1 MKTNIESSRI
11 DSKADT
17 LSLIF
22 RLKERQKQEL
32 EEAKMMD
39 ELKRMDD

>member
-1 MKTNIESSRI
+1 MKTNIDSSRI
-11 DSKADT
+11 DSKSDT
-17 LSLIF
+17 LSFIF

-39 ELKRMDD
+39 EIKRMED